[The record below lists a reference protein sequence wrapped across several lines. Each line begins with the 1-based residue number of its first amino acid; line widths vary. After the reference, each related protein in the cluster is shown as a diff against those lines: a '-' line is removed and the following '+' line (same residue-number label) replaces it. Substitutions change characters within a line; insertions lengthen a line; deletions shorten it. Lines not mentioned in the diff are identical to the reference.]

1 MSILDKVL
9 AAAAGRKSKEAATA
23 PLSERASWYAWYSR
37 MTGMS
42 AALHLMAEDA
52 EIVDYNR
59 RIRS

>member
-52 EIVDYNR
+52 EIVK
-59 RIRS
+59 